1 MLRPLLHLEYENR
14 LFSGSVGKHYIL
26 KGVFLMSKKHN
37 FTYQLVVMA
46 FLVALEIIFTR
57 FLSINLPI
65 ARIGFGFLPVAITAI
80 MFGPIWA
87 ALCYTVG
94 DLLGMMIF
102 PTGQFFPGF
111 TLSAFI
117 TGLLYGILLY
127 KKDITIKRAFFA
139 AFIVLT
145 CITLCLNTYWLHIL
159 MGKGFIAIL
168 PTRIS
173 EAILMLF
180 VQGITIPF
188 VWNNVISKVPSVK
201 ANLS

>member
-1 MLRPLLHLEYENR
+1 
-14 LFSGSVGKHYIL
+14 
-26 KGVFLMSKKHN
+26 MSKKHN

-127 KKDITIKRAFFA
+127 KKDITIKRAF
-139 AFIVLT
+139 L
-145 CITLCLNTYWLHIL
+145 LHL
-159 MGKGFIAIL
+159 
-168 PTRIS
+168 
-173 EAILMLF
+173 
-180 VQGITIPF
+180 
-188 VWNNVISKVPSVK
+188 
-201 ANLS
+201 